1 VGLGQSTK
9 GFENMKRWIVAGW
22 VALASHAGAQPIAD
36 AQWTADLAAGRFAQV
51 ERAAT
56 ARIKANPDD
65 IDAHAAL
72 TRSALALN
80 DGPKRDAALKLMEA
94 CVVRVPRSAICHY
107 GVGSLLGAQ
116 AISKGVMKAAMS
128 LGRIR
133 EALQTALELD
143 TSMFAARSGLAQFY
157 LTAPNVRGGSIRK
170 AHELAET
177 VAAAHPDQSNV
188 IFAMAALDQGK
199 LDEANDFLNAVKA
212 GADPELNEE
221 ADELRA
227 RLAFEQLNKKDTA
240 KAKLTFERFIAQSP
254 QLARG
259 HYGLGRVYSETGAW
273 DQAVAAFTTSATLQG
288 AAALPVDYRLGIAL
302 QAKGSR
308 ELARAAFVRFVAAGR
323 GNPKHLE
330 DAQKRLTAL
339 R

>member
-1 VGLGQSTK
+1 
-9 GFENMKRWIVAGW
+9 MKQWIFAGVLVCAVW
-22 VALASHAGAQPIAD
+22 CSNQAGAQPIAN
-36 AQWTADLAAGRFAQV
+36 AQWNADMAAGRFAQV

-56 ARIKANPDD
+56 AKINANADD

-116 AISKGVMKAAMS
+116 AISKGVVKAAMS
-128 LGRIR
+128 MSKIR
-133 EALQTALELD
+133 EALQTSLELD
-143 TSMFAARSGLAQFY
+143 TSMFAARSALAQFY
-157 LTAPNVRGGSIRK
+157 LLAPGLAGGRVSK
-170 AHELAET
+170 ARELAQNTELN
-177 VAAAHPDQSNV
+177 HPDHAKV
-188 IFAMAALDQGK
+188 LLAMYFLHEGK
-199 LDEANDFLNAVKA
+199 LDEAELQLNALKS
-212 GADPELNEE
+212 GADVEVNEE
-221 ADELRA
+221 ADEQRA
-227 RLAFEQLNKKDTA
+227 RLAFERLNNKNPA
-240 KAKLTFERFIAQSP
+240 KAQATFERFIAERP

-273 DQAVAAFTTSATLQG
+273 DLAIASFTAASTLQG
-288 AAALPVDYRLGIAL
+288 VADLPNDYRLGIAL

-308 ELARAAFVRFVAAGR
+308 ELARAAFVRFVAAGK

-330 DAQKRLTAL
+330 DAQKRLTEL